1 MGNWALKADVHYS
14 PGMRSASSVG
24 HRCACSAGGSL
35 ACALLMDVLAQVA
48 EVVRHPAGEDRRRA
62 EARGVEPQAGR
73 GGQR

>member
-35 ACALLMDVLAQVA
+35 GCALLTRAFAQVA

-62 EARGVEPQAGR
+62 EARGVEPQAG
-73 GGQR
+73 GAGQR